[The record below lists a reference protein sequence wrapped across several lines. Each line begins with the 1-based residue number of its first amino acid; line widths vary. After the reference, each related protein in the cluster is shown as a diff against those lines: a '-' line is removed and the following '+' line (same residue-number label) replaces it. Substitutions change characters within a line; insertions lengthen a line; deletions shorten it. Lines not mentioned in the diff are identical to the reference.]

1 MTAKT
6 GQTPSQ
12 RYAGLAA
19 NFGSSAY
26 ARQGAPATREQ
37 KATLGTLD
45 ASQVKAAS
53 VGGEAVTSVLTT
65 ALGNKC
71 SHRRAQTP
79 RSRCAL
85 RARRTSTRSTPSPC
99 ATVTTCARSS
109 TMPEHWSTGCWSR
122 SPLEHPLVL
131 HDYDQASLRSRK
143 RCIRRSR
150 SPASRHPLKCRWVSD
165 PGFTGK
171 DLCSMTVA
179 GVLCDSRCRRA
190 AKNAYSSCDTL

>member
-65 ALGNKC
+65 AQGNNAPIGGLKRLVRGAPFG
-71 SHRRAQTP
+71 HEGLLQD
-79 RSRCAL
+79 L
-85 RARRTSTRSTPSPC
+85 RQVPARRGPPAPGPARCPNIGRRGAEVDRLWSTRWCCTITIKHHC
-99 ATVTTCARSS
+99 AVENVAFGALARLLY
-109 TMPEHWSTGCWSR
+109 G
-122 SPLEHPLVL
+122 
-131 HDYDQASLRSRK
+131 
-143 RCIRRSR
+143 
-150 SPASRHPLKCRWVSD
+150 
-165 PGFTGK
+165 
-171 DLCSMTVA
+171 
-179 GVLCDSRCRRA
+179 
-190 AKNAYSSCDTL
+190 TL